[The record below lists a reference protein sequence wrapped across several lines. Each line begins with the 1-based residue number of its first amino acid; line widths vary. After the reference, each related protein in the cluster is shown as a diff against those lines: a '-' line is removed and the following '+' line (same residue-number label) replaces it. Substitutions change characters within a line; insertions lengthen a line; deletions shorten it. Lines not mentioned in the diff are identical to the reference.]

1 MTQQFILV
9 QSFFT
14 YIQLYTTTLVSYFHY
29 ESQSIINTNAHTK
42 KFKNFLSSSNP
53 SSGNHKSLLNSSRRT
68 WEILSQKTQT
78 SPWSFE
84 SISSWLNTSHE
95 VVFNHQH
102 QRPQCCWSSSS
113 IFENPSNNFLSM
125 SHKFRNHFGSIW
137 AQYKINDNTSII
149 G

>member
-95 VVFNHQH
+95 VVLNLQH
-102 QRPQCCWSSSS
+102 QGLQSCWSSST
-113 IFENPSNNFLSM
+113 ILENSFDSFLSM
-125 SHKFRNHFGSIW
+125 SHKFRNCFGSIW
-137 AQYKINDNTSII
+137 TQ
-149 G
+149 